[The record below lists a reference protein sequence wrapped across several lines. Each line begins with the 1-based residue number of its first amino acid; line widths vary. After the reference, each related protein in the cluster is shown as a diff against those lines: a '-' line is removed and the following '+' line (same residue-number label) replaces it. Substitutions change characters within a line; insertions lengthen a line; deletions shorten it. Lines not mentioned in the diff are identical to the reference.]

1 MSEILRKLIPDHYY
15 KQHLYIFFEI
25 IAQKLLLKRILEI
38 VSIWH
43 WKKENGKSMTQI
55 NKIWLYHQIHKINGL
70 FNGVKNRE

>member
-43 WKKENGKSMTQI
+43 
-55 NKIWLYHQIHKINGL
+55 
-70 FNGVKNRE
+70 